1 MGAEPQGPRPGRLS
15 PRSLY
20 GSCTALA
27 ASAPSI
33 FRMESRSHTSV
44 AKAAN
49 PIQLSSV
56 PPPPRH
62 PFRRTR
68 TDSAA
73 VIGAASAVAS
83 ERSLLAVKPPSGQAV
98 SGILAA
104 STDGVA
110 GSAAPHAMPLD
121 VGVQSQQGKSPYKNV
136 NQDRWTAVRADG
148 IELYGVFDGHGVN
161 GHRVASYV
169 SDRLG
174 KELLALIGAPS
185 SHEEAAAATSALREA
200 HHRTERAL
208 EASAVDCTA
217 AGCTGVC
224 IVLLRPSPSQGPDGE
239 DVTGGSG
246 GTHQGAA
253 SRPENAAVT
262 MLVSNVGDSRAVL
275 GSSVPRRGQFGAA
288 QLKSSGLDPRDSRAL
303 AEPTHSP
310 STARPTDLTT
320 DHKPDHPAERLRIE
334 AAGGVVAKSLGAG
347 ALGPFRV
354 WDPQMRVGLAT
365 SRAFGDTNA
374 KAVTHDPDIR
384 GEVVIS
390 GDHFVILGSDGL
402 WDRISSAEAVK
413 MAAAAIQRGAQH
425 AAEILAAESL
435 RRWHCLGPMSDD
447 ITVMVVRLPQP

>member
-148 IELYGVFDGHGVN
+148 IELYGVFDGTLLCHI
-161 GHRVASYV
+161 RPPLST
-169 SDRLG
+169 SRSRKLRRPPRPRL
-174 KELLALIGAPS
+174 
-185 SHEEAAAATSALREA
+185 
-200 HHRTERAL
+200 
-208 EASAVDCTA
+208 
-217 AGCTGVC
+217 
-224 IVLLRPSPSQGPDGE
+224 PSPFSSLP
-239 DVTGGSG
+239 
-246 GTHQGAA
+246 
-253 SRPENAAVT
+253 
-262 MLVSNVGDSRAVL
+262 VSESPA
-275 GSSVPRRGQFGAA
+275 SSVA
-288 QLKSSGLDPRDSRAL
+288 
-303 AEPTHSP
+303 
-310 STARPTDLTT
+310 
-320 DHKPDHPAERLRIE
+320 PA
-334 AAGGVVAKSLGAG
+334 S
-347 ALGPFRV
+347 
-354 WDPQMRVGLAT
+354 Q
-365 SRAFGDTNA
+365 
-374 KAVTHDPDIR
+374 VT
-384 GEVVIS
+384 V
-390 GDHFVILGSDGL
+390 
-402 WDRISSAEAVK
+402 
-413 MAAAAIQRGAQH
+413 
-425 AAEILAAESL
+425 
-435 RRWHCLGPMSDD
+435 
-447 ITVMVVRLPQP
+447 